1 MEPKFSLWENTFS
14 ADEYTELIAALLD
27 RFQELRD
34 LMNTLVPEKVSYH
47 DFWMRYLYQK
57 TKIDSIE
64 VKRKQLFESSLD
76 ENNFDWD
83 GDDDG
88 NDPSLQESGSARHP
102 SGIGA
107 KVSTETVKARSH
119 KSQSEAVA
127 RRSSTS
133 ESSTSF
139 DVVSL
144 SSPIPPPEKVSHRC

>member
-1 MEPKFSLWENTFS
+1 
-14 ADEYTELIAALLD
+14 
-27 RFQELRD
+27 
-34 LMNTLVPEKVSYH
+34 MNTLVPEKVSYH
-47 DFWMRYLYQK
+47 DFWMRYLYHK
-57 TKIDSIE
+57 TKIDASE

-88 NDPSLQESGSARHP
+88 NDPSLQESGSARHS
-102 SGIGA
+102 SGTGA
-107 KVSTETVKARSH
+107 KVSTETVKVKSH
-119 KSQSEAVA
+119 KTQSEVVP

-144 SSPIPPPEKVSHRC
+144 SSAIPPPEKVSHRC